1 MPKLKGRLISKNE
14 AVADINKYL
23 GFRDLVYSKIIKMIE
38 NDPDSNI
45 SQNGPLKQY
54 FVDDET
60 SFFFSIEMLE
70 KLIKKGKEKSA
81 NCIRIYYGAAE
92 IPVEPASRR
101 LFNELGIQEG
111 SSTLVLVPC
120 VAEIDAGT
128 GEINKVKNVIANDG
142 EDGGQWPGGSSI
154 PVGSRVGS
162 DLIDETLPTNITIT
176 GNSFII

>member
-1 MPKLKGRLISKNE
+1 MSKLKGRLISKDE

-23 GFRDLVYSKIIKMIE
+23 GFRDLVYDRIINMIK
-38 NDPDSNI
+38 NDTDSRV

-54 FVDDET
+54 FTDDET

-70 KLIKKGKEKSA
+70 KLIKKGKDKGA

-92 IPVEPASRR
+92 IPVEPASKQ

-120 VAEIDAGT
+120 VADIDAGT
-128 GEINKVKNVIANDG
+128 GEINKLKNVIANDG

-154 PVGSRVGS
+154 PLGSRVGS
-162 DLIDETLPTNITIT
+162 DLIDETLPTDLTIA
-176 GNSFII
+176 GSSFII